1 MSHIDD
7 AGRRDLRLVLL
18 VTYGCNL
25 DCRYCCVLRDLR
37 DRRDMPAE
45 VLRKSIDLLFTS
57 SRESLQLHFFGA
69 EPLILPFERYAEALP
84 YANRLARETGKK
96 LKTIVT
102 TNATLLKPHWVEL
115 FQREKTSLE
124 ISLDGDAESHNANRP
139 QISGRDSYSQIA
151 EALPRLLDA
160 GLGLQ
165 VSMVITPETAH
176 RVPENFRHLVSLGF
190 RHIFMMVANCVMWPE
205 DKLEA
210 MREGLGVVLEE
221 YPKIMRERRVVLLN
235 LRDWV
240 WPMRMN
246 TELSVDS
253 DGSIYS
259 ACVGYL
265 AKDPELKARC
275 TLGRIESYAGSID
288 ALEDLR
294 LRNAPAMK
302 IVFEESGAVETLRGC
317 VKAGSIM
324 ASFVRKLQLSLAGP
338 RLAAP
343 VGGPGA

>member
-1 MSHIDD
+1 MPQDN
-7 AGRRDLRLVLL
+7 RDLRLVLL

-25 DCRYCCVLRDLR
+25 ACRYCCVLRDLR
-37 DRRDMPAE
+37 DRRDMSAQ
-45 VLRKSIDLLFTS
+45 VLRKSIDFLFTS
-57 SRESLQLHFFGA
+57 RRENLQLHFFGA
-69 EPLILPFERYAEALP
+69 EPLILPFERYQEALP
-84 YANRLARETGKK
+84 YANRRARELGKN

-102 TNATLLKPHWVEL
+102 TNATLLKPQWIEL
-115 FQREKTSLE
+115 FRREGTNLE
-124 ISLDGDAESHNANRP
+124 ISLDGDAVSHNANRP

-151 EALPRLLDA
+151 DALPALFDA

-190 RHIFMMVANCVMWPE
+190 RHIFMMVANCVLWPE

-210 MREGLGVVLEE
+210 MREGLDVVLEE
-221 YPKIMRERRVVLLN
+221 YPGIMRERKVILLN

-265 AKDPELKARC
+265 AKDPVLKERC
-275 TLGRIESYAGSID
+275 TLGLIESVDGTID
-288 ALEDLR
+288 AFEELR
-294 LRNAPAMK
+294 LRNEPAMK
-302 IVFEESGAVETLRGC
+302 IVFEECGAWETLRGC
-317 VKAGSIM
+317 VQAGSVM
-324 ASFVRKLQLSLAGP
+324 AAFVRKLQLALAGP
-338 RLAAP
+338 RLARPRA
-343 VGGPGA
+343 